1 MVLIVL
7 ACHIIG
13 GRDEKN
19 KKIHMLKNKLFSAIV
34 TALTASFM
42 SMSVVS
48 AETYTAKSGD
58 SWYGIADK
66 YNVTANSLASANEK
80 TIEDVLLEG
89 QELQIPSYES
99 GTGNSTSG
107 NEYTVKANDS
117 WYKIAEQFGVSAKEL
132 AKFNGKTLESVIIVG
147 EKLQIPSYESGTD
160 HSTNGNEYT
169 VKAND
174 SWYKIAEQFGV
185 SAKEL
190 AKFNGKTL
198 ESVIIV
204 GEKLQIPSSRTTTE
218 DSNEAN
224 SNTKTTAKTSYTV
237 QAGDSWYSIA
247 KKFGITSTSIANIN
261 GRTINDTIYE
271 GETIAIPT
279 KSGETHNMSSSVLS
293 SITLY
298 NTPYGNS
305 WYNIQLAASKLNG
318 LQVKSGESFS
328 WASYMGACGKE
339 QGYLE
344 AGVYQNGKPAKDYG
358 GGVCFVSTC
367 LMQSARAAGLEINEK
382 HDHSNPVSYAARGD
396 EASVSYGA
404 WDMRFTNTTNS
415 TVVFSVSTSSNGACT
430 ITCSIA

>member
-48 AETYTAKSGD
+48 AETYITKSGD

-99 GTGNSTSG
+99 GTGSSTSG

-117 WYKIAEQFGVSAKEL
+117 WYKIAEQFGVSAK
-132 AKFNGKTLESVIIVG
+132 
-147 EKLQIPSYESGTD
+147 D
-160 HSTNGNEYT
+160 
-169 VKAND
+169 
-174 SWYKIAEQFGV
+174 
-185 SAKEL
+185 L

-204 GEKLQIPSSRTTTE
+204 GEKLQIPSSKTTTE

-224 SNTKTTAKTSYTV
+224 SNTQTTAKTSYTV
-237 QAGDSWYSIA
+237 QAGESWYSIA
-247 KKFGITSTSIANIN
+247 KKFGVTSTSIANIN
-261 GRTINDTIYE
+261 SRTINDTIYA

-279 KSGETHNMSSSVLS
+279 KSDEAHNMSPSVLS

-298 NTPYGNS
+298 NNPYGNS

-382 HDHSNPVSYAARGD
+382 HDHSKPVSYAARGY